1 MAALFTDSISLLTIL
16 DKIIEKLMHKREMK
30 FLNKEKILYYKPY
43 GFHKGLSATHAIIN
57 LIDYIK
63 SAIDNK
69 QLICGVF
76 IDLQKAF
83 DIADHNV
90 LLKKIQY
97 FRIRCIAR

>member
-1 MAALFTDSISLLTIL
+1 
-16 DKIIEKLMHKREMK
+16 MHKRGMK

-43 GFHKGLSATHAIIN
+43 GFHKGLSATHAIII
-57 LIDYIK
+57 LIDYIE

-83 DIADHNV
+83 DISDHNV